1 MSKFKV
7 GFVGA
12 SHLGICSAIAAAEK
26 NFNIV
31 LFDDDLKTIK
41 NLNNFKIDFYEPNLK
56 ELLIKNKKKI
66 FFTNDANF
74 LKGCKIV
81 YISHDTPTNNRNIS
95 NFKFINN
102 IISKVI
108 NHLDQS
114 SLMVILCQVYPG
126 FTEQIKWNK
135 EKLFYQVET
144 LIFGNAIER
153 ALKPEQIIVGK
164 STSCKKK
171 TIKLLERFIKKFS
184 NNVKYMNYKSSE
196 LSKIAIN
203 LYLSSSI
210 NYTNSM
216 AELCEKIGVN
226 WSEIEMILRKD
237 RRIGPYAYLKPGLGI
252 LSGNLQRDLVTSE
265 KLFNKARCKSDFIE
279 NIKKNSNKRKDWII
293 DIIKK
298 EKIKKSEIIGIFGS
312 TYKENVSTL
321 KNSPLTNVVK
331 KFSKLKF
338 NVYDPVNNLNLNH
351 KNVKIIKKFDNLIR
365 SSKILIILTPWSF
378 IKKKKNQ
385 NKLFYFKGRLIID
398 IYNLLDKKHL
408 NKKTRRVVMG
418 NQDK

>member
-26 NFNIV
+26 NFDIV

-41 NLNNFKIDFYEPNLK
+41 NLNNFKINFYEPNLK

-102 IISKVI
+102 IINKVI

-144 LIFGNAIER
+144 LIFGNAVER
-153 ALKPEQIIVGK
+153 ALKPEQIILGK
-164 STSCKKK
+164 SKSCKKK
-171 TIKLLERFIKKFS
+171 TINLLERFIKKFS
-184 NNVKYMNYKSSE
+184 NNVKYMDYKSSE

-210 NYTNSM
+210 TYTNSM

-237 RRIGPYAYLKPGLGI
+237 KRIGPYAYLKPGLGI

-265 KLFNKARCKSDFIE
+265 KLFKKARCKSDFIE
-279 NIKKNSNKRKDWII
+279 NIKKNSNKRKNWII

-338 NVYDPVNNLNLNH
+338 KVYDPVNNVNLNH